1 MKWLSRLKKTLNAQL
16 VTLSVAL
23 IVITVLIAMGSS
35 LWLNLQSSHQMM
47 DRNMLDVAYLLAR
60 TQDVRG
66 LLEGGGDQSVTGLL
80 RQVVRRVSD
89 LDVAVVIDPN
99 GNLVAGASTRSGLLG
114 VVQPDPNQTE
124 PVFLQEGET
133 QDGMERC
140 ACAKVFDEEGN
151 LLGYAVVGVY
161 MRSVYRLSLIHI

>member
-66 LLEGGGDQSVTGLL
+66 LLEGGGNQSVTGLL
-80 RQVVRRVSD
+80 RQVVRR
-89 LDVAVVIDPN
+89 
-99 GNLVAGASTRSGLLG
+99 G
-114 VVQPDPNQTE
+114 QTLTN
-124 PVFLQEGET
+124 FL
-133 QDGMERC
+133 MEKELR
-140 ACAKVFDEEGN
+140 AWT
-151 LLGYAVVGVY
+151 
-161 MRSVYRLSLIHI
+161 

>member
-66 LLEGGGDQSVTGLL
+66 LL
-80 RQVVRRVSD
+80 
-89 LDVAVVIDPN
+89 
-99 GNLVAGASTRSGLLG
+99 
-114 VVQPDPNQTE
+114 
-124 PVFLQEGET
+124 
-133 QDGMERC
+133 
-140 ACAKVFDEEGN
+140 
-151 LLGYAVVGVY
+151 
-161 MRSVYRLSLIHI
+161 